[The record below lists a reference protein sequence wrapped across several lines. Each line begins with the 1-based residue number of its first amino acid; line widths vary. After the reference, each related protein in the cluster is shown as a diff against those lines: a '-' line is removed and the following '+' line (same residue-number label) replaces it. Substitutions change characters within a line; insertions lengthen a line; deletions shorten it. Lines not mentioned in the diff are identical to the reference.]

1 MLPGH
6 TRTPSQIIGELLT
19 GHPEAA
25 SLQAEAS
32 HRRALARSSAA
43 NVSRAFAAAQAA
55 RLGYEELWHRLDPRR
70 LRTLDFGAGLFV
82 LVLLAAGLTLL
93 DAVELTGLPGGT
105 TSVPLALA
113 AAVVWLTG
121 AWLTALTS
129 RERRWPLVLAAT
141 AAAVLLGLLLAAR
154 YGLGYDTV
162 VFGILVSVFILV
174 LAGGAAVVMARME
187 CASLFVARRRW
198 HRARRAHEAA
208 VQTEQNDVEAAAV
221 ATEAWLAMVWT
232 RASAVADDDEHLLHE
247 TVALAVAML
256 ESGRPQLPSS

>member
-6 TRTPSQIIGELLT
+6 TRTPPQVIGELLT

-43 NVSRAFAAAQAA
+43 IVSQAFAVAQAA
-55 RLGYEELWHRLDPRR
+55 RLGYEELRHRLDPRR
-70 LRTLDFGAGLFV
+70 LRTVDFGAGLLV
-82 LVLLAAGLTLL
+82 LVSLGAGLTLL
-93 DAVELTGLPGGT
+93 DAIELNGLLGRTRSILP
-105 TSVPLALA
+105 ALA
-113 AAVVWLTG
+113 AAVVWLIG
-121 AWLTALTS
+121 AWLTALAS

-141 AAAVLLGLLLAAR
+141 AAAILIGLLLAAL
-154 YGLGYDTV
+154 YGFGHESV

-174 LAGGAAVVMARME
+174 LAAGAAVLMARME

-198 HRARRAHEAA
+198 HRARGAHEAA
-208 VQTEQNDVEAAAV
+208 MQTEQNDIEAATV
-221 ATEAWLAMVWT
+221 ATEAWVGMVRT
-232 RASAVADDDEHLLHE
+232 RASTVADDDEHLVHE
-247 TVALAVAML
+247 TVALAVALL